1 MVVIF
6 NCNFS
11 QIHCINHLIFLL
23 LSPKSP
29 LDKTTMNNT
38 EVPSTDNQIPNN
50 NPDKQLANNIPDFEA
65 PNGVNEIIPE
75 GDDNDVGGE
84 IVTPNENIDF
94 SQATR
99 NADGKLCVLKEEIIE
114 TVVKEPLLQ
123 CTHKKLQKCHY
134 TYITKFS
141 PIQEE
146 VSK

>member
-1 MVVIF
+1 
-6 NCNFS
+6 
-11 QIHCINHLIFLL
+11 
-23 LSPKSP
+23 
-29 LDKTTMNNT
+29 MNNT

-50 NPDKQLANNIPDFEA
+50 NPDKQLANNIPDFGA

>member
-1 MVVIF
+1 M
-6 NCNFS
+6 
-11 QIHCINHLIFLL
+11 
-23 LSPKSP
+23 
-29 LDKTTMNNT
+29 
-38 EVPSTDNQIPNN
+38 PSTDNQIPN
-50 NPDKQLANNIPDFEA
+50 PDKQLANKIPDFEA

-75 GDDNDVGGE
+75 GDDNDVGGGE

-114 TVVKEPLLQ
+114 TVVKEPLLK

-146 VSK
+146 VSKIIKSLSLRKMLQNVLTNLFLHNIS